1 MATPIFPQTIKSWF
15 AKILPADTSSLKTLV
30 TAGANGSRIDSII
43 ATSTDSSSARD
54 LQFVITSG
62 GVDYIIDTVQVPT
75 NSGNTNSIAAVNILG
90 HATKFL
96 WAAYDANGNR
106 YLTLASGAVLKVKS
120 LSTVTSAREI
130 TVFAQGADY

>member
-15 AKILPADTSSLKTLV
+15 AKIAPADTSSLKTLV

-43 ATSTDSSSARD
+43 ATSTDNSSSRD

-75 NSGNTNSIAAVNILG
+75 NSGNTNSIASVNILG

-96 WAAYDANGNR
+96 WANYDANGNR
-106 YLTLASGAVLKVKS
+106 FMTLASGAVLKVKS